1 MSQELTQ
8 DLFFKANPDF
18 RLDNV
23 FSVLYLSYVG
33 GTEIDEKLSKIVV
46 RRIKHAGFSI
56 ILGLQ
61 QTKADLALMSAL
73 ASLCADA
80 TARNLEIDEVNVVS
94 WLTDNNDEFW
104 DMTCLAF
111 ADAFKEEHNL
121 NYKKIFMFDIDPL
134 IDLNFA
140 GADEKLVA
148 DEDLIIKSYKEQLS
162 SVGGNA
168 IGSIELGGRP

>member
-1 MSQELTQ
+1 MSQQLTQ
-8 DLFFKANPDF
+8 HQFSKANPNLE
-18 RLDNV
+18 LDNIF
-23 FSVLYLSYVG
+23 FSLYLSYVG
-33 GTEIDEKLSKIVV
+33 DTDIDEKISKIVV

-56 ILGLQ
+56 ILGLP
-61 QTKADLALMSAL
+61 QTKADVSLLSDL

-80 TARNLEIDEVNVVS
+80 TARNLEIGEVNAVS
-94 WLTDNNDEFW
+94 WLTANNDEFW

-111 ADAFKEEHNL
+111 VAAFKEEHKL
-121 NYKKIFMFDIDPL
+121 RDEKIFMFDIDPL

-162 SVGGNA
+162 STDGNA